1 MKIRKYLFLKF
12 ENYKNRKLNM
22 YDHIFLLSAILFGI
36 VDPLTTYIGIKYFNA
51 VESNPIILYL
61 INSLGI
67 IPALF
72 ISKFVA
78 LIIYFYLFYRTIYH
92 YQNFF
97 PQLSL
102 NQIRFII
109 SLTFLFV
116 ALFIVLFN
124 SFQIFNSILV

>member
-36 VDPLTTYIGIKYFNA
+36 VDPLTTYIGIEYFNA